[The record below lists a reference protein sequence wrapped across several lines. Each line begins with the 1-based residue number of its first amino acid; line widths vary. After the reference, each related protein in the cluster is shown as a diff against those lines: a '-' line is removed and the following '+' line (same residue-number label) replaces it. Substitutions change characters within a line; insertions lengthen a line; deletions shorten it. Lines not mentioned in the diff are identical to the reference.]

1 MALFALAYSSH
12 LLWYWPLG
20 KTWYHHTSL
29 SSAPLSQ
36 ELPILPNSFLERES
50 WSQLYQMFLIA
61 PSLIMPPS
69 IQIRF
74 GVEAMWKKVWLFTR
88 SCFHAEFLEFQSY
101 STNRNYFDIDS
112 KQTHSEEIQ
121 VIPMER
127 FSDVMKTF
135 CFWRKCED
143 HEVTFGWSRKV
154 EISILGLLRTVFR
167 RKCEKHKVTS
177 GGSQKV
183 EISIWGLLRTVF
195 QSIHFICMNNDF
207 VSHEKALPT
216 DPDCLPLIRK
226 GLIRHVM

>member
-1 MALFALAYSSH
+1 MALFALVYSSH

-121 VIPMER
+121 MIPMER
-127 FSDVMKTF
+127 FSEVMALLVLILVKNMKWHLDGHKSLEYQF
-135 CFWRKCED
+135 EGYWELCFKAFILFAWIMILFRMRK
-143 HEVTFGWSRKV
+143 H
-154 EISILGLLRTVFR
+154 
-167 RKCEKHKVTS
+167 
-177 GGSQKV
+177 
-183 EISIWGLLRTVF
+183 
-195 QSIHFICMNNDF
+195 
-207 VSHEKALPT
+207 
-216 DPDCLPLIRK
+216 CLPIQIACLWSERAWL
-226 GLIRHVM
+226 GT

>member
-1 MALFALAYSSH
+1 
-12 LLWYWPLG
+12 
-20 KTWYHHTSL
+20 
-29 SSAPLSQ
+29 
-36 ELPILPNSFLERES
+36 
-50 WSQLYQMFLIA
+50 
-61 PSLIMPPS
+61 MPAS
-69 IQIRF
+69 IQF
-74 GVEAMWKKVWLFTR
+74 GFGDEAMWRKIWLFTR

-101 STNRNYFDIDS
+101 SRYRNHFDIDS

-135 CFWRKCED
+135 VLIFGEKY
-143 HEVTFGWSRKV
+143 EVTFGWSQKV

-195 QSIHFICMNNDF
+195 QSIHFICMNNDL
-207 VSHEKALPT
+207 VRMRKH
-216 DPDCLPLIRK
+216 CLPIQIACLWSERAWL
-226 GLIRHVM
+226 GT